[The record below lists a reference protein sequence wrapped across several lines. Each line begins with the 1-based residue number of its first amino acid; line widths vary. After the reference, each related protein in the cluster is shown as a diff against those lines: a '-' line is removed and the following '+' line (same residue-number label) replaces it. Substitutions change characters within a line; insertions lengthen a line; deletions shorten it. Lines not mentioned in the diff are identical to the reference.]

1 MAAFPG
7 DKEWG
12 IDIQAYLSSVFGKTI
27 HGARI
32 KSLSDMV
39 VGLMS
44 GRLLTVTGIANSI
57 AAINEISPKH
67 AVKQVD
73 RAIGNEKLAVWEIF
87 DLWVINQI
95 RGQTD
100 ITVAMDWTE
109 FDDDDQSTI
118 ALNLITNHGRA
129 TPLIWL
135 TVWKSEIKHS
145 RNDWEDLCLSKLRNI
160 VGKDINVTIVADRG
174 FGDAMLYKILY
185 EINFRFEIRF
195 KGNIYV
201 ALRCFMWV
209 A

>member
-118 ALNLITNHGRA
+118 ALNLITNHGRLI
-129 TPLIWL
+129 PLTQVPLHLVFLPNSICDCRL
-135 TVWKSEIKHS
+135 
-145 RNDWEDLCLSKLRNI
+145 
-160 VGKDINVTIVADRG
+160 
-174 FGDAMLYKILY
+174 
-185 EINFRFEIRF
+185 
-195 KGNIYV
+195 
-201 ALRCFMWV
+201 
-209 A
+209 